1 MPAADAARN
10 AASLTE
16 PQPAFSV
23 AAAVATG
30 SLTVVGTGIA
40 FGVQLTPQARIAIER
55 ADDVFYLLAEPIGEE
70 WFTKFNGSSH
80 PLRHHYAADRE
91 RSETYER
98 MVEEIMLAVRRGRT
112 VCAAFYGHPGVF
124 ASPAHEAIRRAR
136 DEGFTA
142 LMLPSVSAEDC
153 LFADLGVDPGETGC
167 QSYEATDFLLR
178 RRKVDPAVPLVLWQ
192 VAFIGVKKAP
202 VAPVP
207 ETFAVLVEYLL
218 EFYDGDHV
226 ATVYEASPYP
236 VGSPNIRSAPLSEVG
251 GLELGPMSTLY
262 VPPAVETPTDPAMRE
277 RLESLAVDAASRKL
291 VASVGVNAVVN
302 ESRSR

>member
-178 RRKVDPAVPLVLWQ
+178 ERRIDTSAALVLWQ
-192 VAFIGVKKAP
+192 IGVVGNLTYAP
-202 VAPVP
+202 EGDPSRLP
-207 ETFAVLVEYLL
+207 VLVDCLCTLYPPEHEVVL
-218 EFYDGDHV
+218 
-226 ATVYEASPYP
+226 YEASPF
-236 VGSPNIRSAPLSEVG
+236 
-251 GLELGPMSTLY
+251 
-262 VPPAVETPTDPAMRE
+262 
-277 RLESLAVDAASRKL
+277 
-291 VASVGVNAVVN
+291 
-302 ESRSR
+302 